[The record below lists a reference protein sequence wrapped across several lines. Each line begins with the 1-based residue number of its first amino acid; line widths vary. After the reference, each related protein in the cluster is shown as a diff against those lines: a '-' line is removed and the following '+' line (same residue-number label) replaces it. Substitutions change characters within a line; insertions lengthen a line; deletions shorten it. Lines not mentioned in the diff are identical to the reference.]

1 MKVSPINGLNCS
13 HLIKEFH
20 HVVVNGGIGQLET
33 LLSPLEGL
41 GALLIGGAGIALIQ
55 DHPLVEFFGID
66 GPISVRV
73 HLLHELLLGVVV
85 PSVIAKVGLEQVELG
100 KVNDAV
106 SITRDIR
113 L

>member
-1 MKVSPINGLNCS
+1 M
-13 HLIKEFH
+13 
-20 HVVVNGGIGQLET
+20 VVNGGIGQLET

-41 GALLIGGAGIALIQ
+41 GALLIGGTGIAGVQ

-66 GPISVRV
+66 GSISVRV